1 MLQGGSLCL
10 EQRFPPAGEALG
22 DGKQAD
28 CCYLQPHSLGPYRVS
43 GRRLRPSALPTW
55 GWWGR
60 WRVLL
65 SWLSL
70 VPRFLPQESGS
81 IMLTRRPYPHPKVI
95 LLFIKPGLPDKSR
108 GPHVAIIPYIFFSP
122 KKCSIPS
129 HIENT
134 IKKYI
139 GNSSLHNMPRKIN
152 CPDLTLNSYANL
164 DQHKIK
170 LDHNENLIC
179 FLKYKLL
186 VKKKKIFTF
195 RNQTT

>member
-1 MLQGGSLCL
+1 MNSLFDPECHRQILREQAKDKGTKWERKKGERQGREEGEPVIQDRPRSVATDAPGRQSLPRTEISSSWGGIRGS
-10 EQRFPPAGEALG
+10 
-22 DGKQAD
+22 KQAD

-108 GPHVAIIPYIFFSP
+108 GPHVAIIAYIFFSP

-129 HIENT
+129 
-134 IKKYI
+134 
-139 GNSSLHNMPRKIN
+139 
-152 CPDLTLNSYANL
+152 TLKT
-164 DQHKIK
+164 Q
-170 LDHNENLIC
+170 
-179 FLKYKLL
+179 
-186 VKKKKIFTF
+186 
-195 RNQTT
+195 